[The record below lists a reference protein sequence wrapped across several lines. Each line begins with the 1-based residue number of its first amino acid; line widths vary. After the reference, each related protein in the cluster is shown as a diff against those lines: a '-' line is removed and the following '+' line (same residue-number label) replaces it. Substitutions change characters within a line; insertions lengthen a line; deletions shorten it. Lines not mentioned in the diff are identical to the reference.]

1 MARFKD
7 FNFKLVVIE
16 QLMYIDEKLTP
27 RVSLADLLKE
37 KGLGDDPWTYAREH
51 DLAYKVVPEAR
62 AYFESLEIG
71 DELLAGVEELCM
83 DGGNQVYQEC
93 APVWDGEDDLF
104 DVTPLD
110 DLALLPNLRR
120 VLGSEFL
127 GPDLADIRRK
137 PGHHGRP
144 SLTLDLTKKRSW

>member
-16 QLMYIDEKLTP
+16 QLMYIDETLTP
-27 RVSLADLLKE
+27 QFSLAGLLKK
-37 KGLGDDPWTYAREH
+37 KGLGDDPWDYAQEH

-62 AYFESLEIG
+62 EYFESLEISY
-71 DELLAGVEELCM
+71 ELLSGVEELCI

-104 DVTPLD
+104 DITSLE

-127 GPDLADIRRK
+127 SPALTDVLRSRGVTAD
-137 PGHHGRP
+137 
-144 SLTLDLTKKRSW
+144 

>member
-27 RVSLADLLKE
+27 RFSLAGLLKE
-37 KGLGDDPWTYAREH
+37 KGLGDAPWEYAQEH
-51 DLAYKVVPEAR
+51 GLAYKVVPEAR
-62 AYFESLEIG
+62 AYFESLELS
-71 DELLAGVEELCM
+71 DELLAGVEELCL
-83 DGGNQVYQEC
+83 DGGNRVYQEC

-104 DVTPLD
+104 DITSLD
-110 DLALLPNLRR
+110 DLVLLPNLRR

-127 GPDLADIRRK
+127 DPDLTAVLESRGVTAD
-137 PGHHGRP
+137 
-144 SLTLDLTKKRSW
+144 